1 MRAGLDAWPPPWVPE
16 PAKGYGTAGE
26 APPSPL
32 TGTHAGFVR
41 AHEDGGHELLVRDR
55 QMVFT
60 CSGPTSFALLPLVS
74 GNNAGAAA
82 RSKIGLSKWDIL
94 AFKCT
99 TRMGVFALILSSL
112 SLRRERM
119 EKTGMFSRG
128 VKPGPGLLRLDWG
141 WEVLDA
147 VLGCQCSIPQHPAA
161 QTME

>member
-1 MRAGLDAWPPPWVPE
+1 ML
-16 PAKGYGTAGE
+16 
-26 APPSPL
+26 L
-32 TGTHAGFVR
+32 
-41 AHEDGGHELLVRDR
+41 HEDGGHEHLVRDG

-74 GNNAGAAA
+74 GNNTGAAA

-112 SLRRERM
+112 SLRRQRM

-128 VKPGPGLLRLDWG
+128 VKPGLGLLRLDWG

-147 VLGCQCSIPQHPAA
+147 VLGCQCSIPQHPRQWKRMFFGGGHGVSLCTAKA
-161 QTME
+161 VAGKGDRTFFPGFG